1 MPFPK
6 KARRPPR
13 VRRASDSETL
23 RLARRVLATEA
34 EGLAAVSDRL
44 DERFE
49 RAVDIVAG
57 CRGKVVVTGIGKSGI
72 ICRKIAATL
81 ASTGTSASFLHAA
94 EAVHGDFGLVAK
106 DDVVLALS
114 HSGETEEVLRL
125 LPLIKRFDLSL
136 IAITGAVRST
146 LGRAADV

>member
-23 RLARRVLATEA
+23 RMARRVLATEA

-57 CRGKVVVTGIGKSGI
+57 CRGKIVVTGIGKSGI

-81 ASTGTSASFLHAA
+81 ASTGTAASFLHAA
-94 EAVHGDFGLVAK
+94 EAVHGDFGVVAK
-106 DDVVLALS
+106 GDAVLAIS
-114 HSGETEEVLRL
+114 HSGEVAEVIRL
-125 LPLIKRFDLSL
+125 LPLFERHDLPL
-136 IAITGAVRST
+136 IVITGAPSSEERRV
-146 LGRAADV
+146 